1 MSRRDHTDFGSWVRD
16 MVAQLLADRTG
27 QSLERETGIWLE
39 PADLGRCRTQYDAQT
54 PFWMY
59 KGDPAWMEREPDL
72 SKARIQAVREWLCM
86 LTYHT
91 GTRDMDLLLLQAV
104 EDGRPFMDPQVRRM
118 EREESEQTGRRR
130 PVSFLLFGQ
139 FMDSGSMH
147 SAGRIARMLKD
158 RRSPV
163 DYATFIVDL
172 ADWRQG
178 GRKSL
183 DMLDRW
189 GRQLREEGLEE

>member
-16 MVAQLLADRTG
+16 MVAQLLADRTR

-72 SKARIQAVREWLCM
+72 AKARIQAVREGLCM

-118 EREESEQTGRRR
+118 ERDEHRQR
-130 PVSFLLFGQ
+130 PISFLLFGQ

-147 SAGRIARMLKD
+147 SGGRIARMLKD

-178 GRKSL
+178 GRRSL

>member
-1 MSRRDHTDFGSWVRD
+1 MSGAGHADFSSWVRD
-16 MVAQLLADRTG
+16 MAAQLLAGPAGRAPK
-27 QSLERETGIWLE
+27 RETGIWLE
-39 PADLGRCRTQYDAQT
+39 PADLGRCRTQYDART

-72 SKARIQAVREWLCM
+72 AKARIQAVREGLCM
-86 LTYHT
+86 LACHT
-91 GTRDMDLLLLQAV
+91 GTRDMDLLLLRAV
-104 EDGRPFMDPQVRRM
+104 EEGGPLMDPQVRRM
-118 EREESEQTGRRR
+118 EREESEQAGRRR

-147 SAGRIARMLKD
+147 SAGRVARMLKE
-158 RRSPV
+158 RRMPA

-178 GRKSL
+178 GRRSL
-183 DMLDRW
+183 GMLDRW
-189 GRQLREEGLEE
+189 GRELKEEGLEE